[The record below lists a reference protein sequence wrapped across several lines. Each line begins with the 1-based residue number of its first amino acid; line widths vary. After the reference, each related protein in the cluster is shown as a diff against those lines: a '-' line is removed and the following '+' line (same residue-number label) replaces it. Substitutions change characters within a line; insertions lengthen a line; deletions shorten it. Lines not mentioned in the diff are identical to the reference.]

1 MRHPVQTDRRTSR
14 SGEIASLHVTG
25 VRHALLDAMRL
36 AQRSACVRLCALL
49 VLLASATSQAEP
61 ASGHERPPAAAPDA
75 AAQSSPAPYRLGNA
89 ARPFG
94 WSTVIGDFNTDGTPD
109 VAVADHVGRKGSG
122 YQYRIDFSLSAER
135 RDPLTFESIHDA
147 VTITAADIDRDLDL
161 DIVVVHPISGETVG
175 IWLNDG
181 HGHFTAAD
189 LRRFLNTPPT
199 RRSVQS
205 AGPLIDLNPFDV
217 SRHRPYIGVL
227 AACERTR
234 AARHL
239 FNSRSPAHHL
249 RSLFAFLRPA
259 PRAPPIPS
267 EHDLFS

>member
-1 MRHPVQTDRRTSR
+1 M
-14 SGEIASLHVTG
+14 ASLHVTG
-25 VRHALLDAMRL
+25 VIRPVLRGAMRR
-36 AQRSACVRLCALL
+36 AQCSACATLCALL
-49 VLLASATSQAEP
+49 VVLASATSQAEP
-61 ASGHERPPAAAPDA
+61 ASGHERPPAAAPRA
-75 AAQSSPAPYRLGNA
+75 AAQSNPAPYRLGNA

-122 YQYRIDFSLSAER
+122 YQYRIDFSLSSER
-135 RDPLTFESIHDA
+135 LDGLTFESIHDA

-189 LRRFLNTPPT
+189 LRQVLNTPAT
-199 RRSVQS
+199 RRSIQS
-205 AGPLIDLNPFDV
+205 ARPLIDLNPFDV
-217 SRHRPYIGVL
+217 SQQRPYIGVL
-227 AACERTR
+227 AASQRAR

-239 FNSRSPAHHL
+239 SSSWSPAHHL
-249 RSLFAFLRPA
+249 RSLFALLLTA